1 MFVCLACGGGKGG
14 GTQQAVAS
22 EHRLTRCTQSA
33 HGAHAARCAQDMMVY
48 SLLKNVVYQFDING
62 FPQGHNI
69 TNYTRWITAKDDY
82 AVQYG
87 SQ

>member
-1 MFVCLACGGGKGG
+1 
-14 GTQQAVAS
+14 
-22 EHRLTRCTQSA
+22 
-33 HGAHAARCAQDMMVY
+33 MMVY
-48 SLLKNVVYQFDING
+48 SLFKNVVYQFDING

-69 TNYTRWITAKDDY
+69 TNYTRWMSAKDDY